1 MPELQFDDHDAH
13 IDALIRA
20 ALDAADPKKAL
31 AAHWPAEL
39 SQRSCTVV
47 GAGKASLEMAD
58 QLAVLCGDSLLG
70 GAVAVVPERLELGSA
85 DGSRSYAVYPAAHPL
100 PDDRNI
106 RAAQAIAE
114 AASNL
119 GEGDTLIGLI
129 SGGGSAHLTLPADGL
144 TLDDLRQI
152 AKVLMEAG
160 APIQDLNAV
169 RKHCEQL
176 KGGGLA
182 RLGYPAA
189 IHSFILSDVLGD
201 PLDVIASGPTAPD
214 PTTYAD
220 ALAVLDRFGMRDA
233 VPAVSAH
240 LEAGAEG
247 KLPETLKPGD
257 PVFERVEH
265 TIIGSNLMAVEAV
278 ESAAQSMGW
287 EVGTV
292 ESGVEGEAGQ
302 VGQRLAALAR
312 ERQSRRACHLFGGET
327 TVTVRGNGKGGRN
340 TEMALAAA
348 IALDGVPDVAVFTL
362 ATDGIDGPTDSAG
375 AIVTGETCA
384 RARELGLDPQAYL
397 EDNDSYSFFDRVG
410 GLIKLGATGT
420 NVNDVAGVLV
430 Y

>member
-1 MPELQFDDHDAH
+1 MPGLAFDDHEAH

-70 GAVAVVPERLELGSA
+70 GAVAVVPERLGLESA
-85 DGSRSYAVYPAAHPL
+85 DGLRSYAVYPAAHPL
-100 PDDRNI
+100 PDERNI

-119 GEGDTLIGLI
+119 GEGDTLIALI
-129 SGGGSAHLTLPADGL
+129 SGGGSAHLTLPAGDL
-144 TLDDLRQI
+144 KLDDLRQI
-152 AKVLMEAG
+152 AKALMEAG

-214 PTTYAD
+214 PTTYAG
-220 ALAVLDRFGMRDA
+220 ALAVLDRFGLRAA
-233 VPAVSAH
+233 VPAVTAH

-265 TIIGSNLMAVEAV
+265 TIIGSNLMAVGAV
-278 ESAAQSMGW
+278 EAAARSMGW
-287 EVGTV
+287 QVGKV
-292 ESGVEGEAGQ
+292 ETGVEGEAGQ
-302 VGQRLAALAR
+302 VGQRLAALGR
-312 ERQSRRACHLFGGET
+312 ESQALCYLFGGET

-348 IALDGVPDVAVFTL
+348 IALDGVPDVAIFTL

-410 GLIKLGATGT
+410 GLIKLGPTGT